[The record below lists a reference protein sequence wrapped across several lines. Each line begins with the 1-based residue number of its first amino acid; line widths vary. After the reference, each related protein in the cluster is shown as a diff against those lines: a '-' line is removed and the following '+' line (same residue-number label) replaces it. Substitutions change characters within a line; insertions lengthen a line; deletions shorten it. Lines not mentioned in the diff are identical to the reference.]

1 MREMRVLSS
10 NKKINNYNWYRR
22 FIEVGDFMKKEHLKK
37 RISKEKWAMR
47 LEDNVK
53 RIYDYDKQCIQFLQK
68 YDIAERKF
76 M

>member
-1 MREMRVLSS
+1 
-10 NKKINNYNWYRR
+10 
-22 FIEVGDFMKKEHLKK
+22 MKKEHLNK

-47 LEDNVK
+47 LEENVK
-53 RIYDYDKQCIQFLQK
+53 RIYGYDKQCIQFLEK

>member
-1 MREMRVLSS
+1 
-10 NKKINNYNWYRR
+10 
-22 FIEVGDFMKKEHLKK
+22 MKKEYFNK

-47 LEDNVK
+47 LEENVK
-53 RIYDYDKQCIQFLQK
+53 RIYNYDKQCIQFLEK